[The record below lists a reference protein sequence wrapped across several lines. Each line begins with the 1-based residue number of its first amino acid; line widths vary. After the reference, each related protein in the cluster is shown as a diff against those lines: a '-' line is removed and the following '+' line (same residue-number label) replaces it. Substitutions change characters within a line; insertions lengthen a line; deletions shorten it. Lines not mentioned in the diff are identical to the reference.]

1 MRVASS
7 RLDIVNEADSL
18 VQKTQQQADH
28 FRKLKKKAMSLP
40 VIGSIVGTVGG
51 VLLIRM
57 FAGKKSNP
65 APPPQPRTSG
75 SWVNSSIFRFIVEIL
90 ITLAFPSLKKMGIGL
105 AGKKFLNLFK
115 KQDFQTNTA
124 VFCRFLKKVREL
136 RCRKKWGC
144 SRAVK

>member
-18 VQKTQQQADH
+18 VQKTHQQADH

-40 VIGSIVGTVGG
+40 VIGSIVGTVAG

-65 APPPQPRTSG
+65 APPPQLPEAG
-75 SWVNSSIFRFIVEIL
+75 LIPPSSVS
-90 ITLAFPSLKKMGIGL
+90 SLK
-105 AGKKFLNLFK
+105 F
-115 KQDFQTNTA
+115 
-124 VFCRFLKKVREL
+124 
-136 RCRKKWGC
+136 
-144 SRAVK
+144 

>member
-51 VLLIRM
+51 ILLIRM
-57 FAGKKSNP
+57 FAGKKKQSGPSP
-65 APPPQPRTSG
+65 AAAH
-75 SWVNSSIFRFIVEIL
+75 FRKL
-90 ITLAFPSLKKMGIGL
+90 G
-105 AGKKFLNLFK
+105 
-115 KQDFQTNTA
+115 
-124 VFCRFLKKVREL
+124 
-136 RCRKKWGC
+136 
-144 SRAVK
+144 

>member
-18 VQKTQQQADH
+18 VQKTHQQADH

-57 FAGKKSNP
+57 FTGKKAIRPLPRSRALP
-65 APPPQPRTSG
+65 EAGFIPPFSV
-75 SWVNSSIFRFIVEIL
+75 S
-90 ITLAFPSLKKMGIGL
+90 SLK
-105 AGKKFLNLFK
+105 
-115 KQDFQTNTA
+115 
-124 VFCRFLKKVREL
+124 
-136 RCRKKWGC
+136 
-144 SRAVK
+144 S

>member
-65 APPPQPRTSG
+65 APPRSRALPEAGLIPP
-75 SWVNSSIFRFIVEIL
+75 SSVS
-90 ITLAFPSLKKMGIGL
+90 SLK
-105 AGKKFLNLFK
+105 F
-115 KQDFQTNTA
+115 
-124 VFCRFLKKVREL
+124 
-136 RCRKKWGC
+136 
-144 SRAVK
+144 

>member
-105 AGKKFLNLFK
+105 AGKKFLQAGSPVRLHSL
-115 KQDFQTNTA
+115 TVRTA
-124 VFCRFLKKVREL
+124 RALIYSIFLSFL
-136 RCRKKWGC
+136 LMLIHSSRK
-144 SRAVK
+144 

>member
-75 SWVNSSIFRFIVEIL
+75 SWVNSPIFRFIVEIL
-90 ITLAFPSLKKMGIGL
+90 ITLAFPSLKKMGI
-105 AGKKFLNLFK
+105 AWPAKNSSTCSNNNFFRPR
-115 KQDFQTNTA
+115 Q
-124 VFCRFLKKVREL
+124 RFFAA
-136 RCRKKWGC
+136 
-144 SRAVK
+144 S

>member
-40 VIGSIVGTVGG
+40 VIGSIDGTVGG

-57 FAGKKSNP
+57 FTGEKAIGAP
-65 APPPQPRTSG
+65 ASCFRKLDQFP
-75 SWVNSSIFRFIVEIL
+75 IFRS
-90 ITLAFPSLKKMGIGL
+90 SLKS
-105 AGKKFLNLFK
+105 
-115 KQDFQTNTA
+115 
-124 VFCRFLKKVREL
+124 
-136 RCRKKWGC
+136 W
-144 SRAVK
+144 

>member
-51 VLLIRM
+51 ILLIRM
-57 FAGKKSNP
+57 FAGKKAIRPLPRSRALP
-65 APPPQPRTSG
+65 EAGLIPP
-75 SWVNSSIFRFIVEIL
+75 SSVS
-90 ITLAFPSLKKMGIGL
+90 SLK
-105 AGKKFLNLFK
+105 F
-115 KQDFQTNTA
+115 
-124 VFCRFLKKVREL
+124 
-136 RCRKKWGC
+136 
-144 SRAVK
+144 

>member
-105 AGKKFLNLFK
+105 AGKKFPQPVQITGFSD
-115 KQDFQTNTA
+115 QYSG
-124 VFCRFLKKVREL
+124 FLPLLEKGSGTL
-136 RCRKKWGC
+136 LP
-144 SRAVK
+144 